1 VQVCSNAIKRA
12 EWPAIFADLE
22 AAAGTAAIAKNKAEE
37 KAANQA
43 KQKAASEKK
52 KAKEDK

>member
-43 KQKAASEKK
+43 ASEKK